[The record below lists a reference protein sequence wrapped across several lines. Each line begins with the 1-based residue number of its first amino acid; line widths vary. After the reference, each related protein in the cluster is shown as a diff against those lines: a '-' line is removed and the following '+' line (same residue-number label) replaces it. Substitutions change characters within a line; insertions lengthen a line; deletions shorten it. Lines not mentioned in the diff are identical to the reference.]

1 MALVA
6 AGPRAVALDRA
17 ALWRDLRD
25 AFADDAAFAAVQDG
39 RTGLISDY
47 GVALPPGAVPAI
59 AAAVAALHDAV
70 NAPDLRRAQLAANG
84 WPGDA
89 APHAG
94 PLCFD
99 FHLTADGPR
108 LIEINTNPGGLL
120 IAAALARAAGQA
132 ADVEG
137 AALAFAGGG
146 SRVAIVD
153 ETPPSQ
159 FLWPEFLLY
168 QALFRRA
175 GLTAE
180 IHDAAGFDPAGF
192 DAIYNRLTD
201 FRLERPEHAALA
213 QAWRTGKVVLTPDPF
228 AHAALSDKRLLV
240 ELSRRSPLVPPTRVM
255 TEDDWDR
262 RRHLFFKPMRGHA
275 AKAVYRGDK
284 ISRATWDNL
293 PRGATIAQDYVPPSR
308 LEVPGA
314 ELGAEPLKCDLRAF
328 ALDGRLVL
336 LTARLYRGQ
345 ATNFRTPGGGFAP
358 ILA

>member
-1 MALVA
+1 MALIA
-6 AGPRAVALDRA
+6 TGPRAVALDRA
-17 ALWRDLRD
+17 ALWSRLRD
-25 AFADDAAFAAVQDG
+25 VFADEAAFATLQDG

-47 GVALPPGAVPAI
+47 GVVLPPGAAPAI
-59 AAAVAALHDAV
+59 AAAVAELHDAI

-84 WPGDA
+84 WPEDA
-89 APHAG
+89 VPQSG

-99 FHLTADGPR
+99 FHLSADGPR

-132 ADVEG
+132 AEVEG

-153 ETPPSQ
+153 EAPQSQ

-168 QALFRRA
+168 QALFRRV
-175 GLTAE
+175 GLVVE

-213 QAWRTGKVVLTPDPF
+213 QAWRDGRVKLIPDPF

-255 TEDDWDR
+255 TEDDWDH

-284 ISRATWDNL
+284 ISRATWDTL
-293 PRGATIAQDYVPPSR
+293 PRGGTIAQDYVPPSR
-308 LEVPGA
+308 LDVP
-314 ELGAEPLKCDLRAF
+314 GAEPLKCDLRAF

>member
-6 AGPRAVALDRA
+6 TGPRAVALDRA
-17 ALWRDLRD
+17 ALWSRLQA
-25 AFADDAAFAAVQDG
+25 AFGDDSAFAALQDG
-39 RTGLISDY
+39 RSGLISDY
-47 GVALPPGAVPAI
+47 AVVLPPGAMFDI
-59 AAAVAALHDAV
+59 AAAVADLHDAI

-84 WPGDA
+84 WPEDA
-89 APHAG
+89 VPQSG

-132 ADVEG
+132 ADVRG
-137 AALAFAGGG
+137 AALAFTGGG

-153 ETPPSQ
+153 EAPQSQ

-168 QALFRRA
+168 QALFRSA
-175 GLTAE
+175 GLKAD
-180 IHDAAGFDPAGF
+180 ICDPAGLDPF
-192 DAIYNRLTD
+192 LVDAVYNRLTD

-213 QAWRTGKVVLTPDPF
+213 QAWRAGWVKLIPDPF

-240 ELSRRSPLVPPTRVM
+240 ELSRRSSLVPPTRVM
-255 TEDDWDR
+255 TEEDWDH

-284 ISRATWDNL
+284 ISRATWESL
-293 PRGATIAQDYVPPSR
+293 PRGGTIAQDYVPPSR
-308 LEVPGA
+308 LEVA
-314 ELGAEPLKCDLRAF
+314 GAEPLKCDLRAF